1 MKYITLDDFNSG
13 KLLSQEEI
21 KEIADNN
28 ELVLKKYVEIHENG
42 KKEFLKMFNGGEK

>member
-13 KLLSQEEI
+13 KLLSKNQL

-28 ELVLKKYVEIHENG
+28 ENVLKKYVDIHEKG
-42 KKEFLKMFNGGEK
+42 KKEFLKMFNEGEK